1 MGVHLA
7 ARVGAV
13 AGAGEIIASA
23 TSVDGLQDLELTDRR
38 SVTLKGIA
46 EPVEIVSI
54 GWR

>member
-1 MGVHLA
+1 MHTA

-13 AGAGEIIASA
+13 AGAGEIVASA
-23 TSVDGLQDLELTDRR
+23 NSVGGLEGLELTDRR

-46 EPVEIVSI
+46 GPVEIVSI